1 MRKAS
6 VILAVI
12 LFAVVAPGFA
22 DIKTSPDS
30 IDPNNVP
37 PPSGAILDLAG
48 TPVLTGVWTQYSV
61 NFVATVAMTDVTF
74 LFRNDPGYT
83 GFDNASVTLM
93 GGGPNLFLNPGFE
106 LGTVGAAPVDWN
118 FENIYGAGFAGE
130 VTSNTSPGGCSGMAP
145 SYPFSESNGWCDGAT
160 QAYDAIDQVVPT
172 TIGQTYTV
180 SFWQNNI
187 DTNGVAYAGGDY
199 SQISVNGHNTDT
211 DTLGNGIDTLV
222 YVGATIPPP
231 VGTPEP
237 GSVVLLA
244 SAMLGLGFGLRRK
257 FAR

>member
-1 MRKAS
+1 MRKAVLVL
-6 VILAVI
+6 VIVLCG
-12 LFAVVAPGFA
+12 VVSPGFA

-61 NFVATVAMTDVTF
+61 NFVATVSMTDITF

-83 GFDNASVTLM
+83 GFDNASVALKS
-93 GGGPNLFLNPGFE
+93 GGPNLFANSGFE
-106 LGTVGAAPVDWN
+106 LGTVGGAPVDWN

-130 VTSNTSPGGCSGMAP
+130 VTSSTSPGGCGGMAP
-145 SYPFSESNGWCDGAT
+145 SYPFSGNNGWCDGAT

-172 TIGQTYTV
+172 TIGQTYTI
-180 SFWQNNI
+180 SFWQDNI

-199 SQISVNGHNTDT
+199 SQISTNGHNSGS

-222 YVGATIPPP
+222 YVGASIPPP
-231 VGTPEP
+231 VGVPEP
-237 GSVVLLA
+237 ASVVLLA
-244 SAMLGLGFGLRRK
+244 SIALGLGFRFRGK